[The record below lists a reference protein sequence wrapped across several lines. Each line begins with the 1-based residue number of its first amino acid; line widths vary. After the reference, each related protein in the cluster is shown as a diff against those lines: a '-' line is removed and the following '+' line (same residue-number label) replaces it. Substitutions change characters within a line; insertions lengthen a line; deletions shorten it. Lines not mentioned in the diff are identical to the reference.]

1 MAPLNIRRRLMCD
14 RGAELIE
21 FALVTPLLLLL
32 VFGVANFGLM
42 FQRYEVL
49 TNAAREGARVAA
61 LPTYG
66 SADVTNR
73 VTQYLAGSGV
83 TVCVNT
89 RNSPRSFTRV
99 RRAITPTGA
108 VALNVKLPVNG
119 VALNGAS
126 FRNFAV
132 CVLPSRTRLFC
143 PKSFPLWSV
152 KLNVMVTGELFGF

>member
-1 MAPLNIRRRLMCD
+1 MCD

-66 SADVTNR
+66 SADVQNR
-73 VTQYLAGSGV
+73 VTQYLSGSGV
-83 TVCVNT
+83 TGAT
-89 RNSPRSFTRV
+89 TTYL
-99 RRAITPTGA
+99 TPA
-108 VALNVKLPVNG
+108 PVNVG
-119 VALNGAS
+119 GACITLRGATVSYTYS
-126 FRNFAV
+126 FIG
-132 CVLPSRTRLFC
+132 LGGIIRLF
-143 PKSFPLWSV
+143 PGGS
-152 KLNVMVTGELFGF
+152 GFTTKTLTATALMRYEGPAGTC

>member
-1 MAPLNIRRRLMCD
+1 MASLNIRRRLMCD

-61 LPTYG
+61 LPLYLE
-66 SADVTNR
+66 ADVQAR

-83 TVCVNT
+83 
-89 RNSPRSFTRV
+89 
-99 RRAITPTGA
+99 
-108 VALNVKLPVNG
+108 
-119 VALNGAS
+119 NGATTTYLTPAPVSVGGACITLRGATVTYTYS
-126 FRNFAV
+126 FIG
-132 CVLPSRTRLFC
+132 LGGIIKLF
-143 PKSFPLWSV
+143 PGGS
-152 KLNVMVTGELFGF
+152 GFTTKTLTATALMRYEGPAESC

>member
-21 FALVTPLLLLL
+21 FAIVTPLLLLL
-32 VFGVANFGLM
+32 VFGIADFGLM

-83 TVCVNT
+83 TGAT
-89 RNSPRSFTRV
+89 TTYL
-99 RRAITPTGA
+99 TPA
-108 VALNVKLPVNG
+108 PVNVG
-119 VALNGAS
+119 GACITLRGATVTYDYSFIALGGIIK
-126 FRNFAV
+126 
-132 CVLPSRTRLFC
+132 LF
-143 PKSFPLWSV
+143 PGGS
-152 KLNVMVTGELFGF
+152 GFTTKTLTATSLMRYEGPAAAC